1 MTQRV
6 KTYKFK
12 IINKILIINKIHILK
27 NTIFLFLFLSAALVL
42 SNCESDNNTYKQGKI
57 LYGRYCVNCHMEN
70 GSGLQGLIP
79 PLAQSDYLAAHR
91 AELPCIL
98 LRGQKGKIVVN
109 GVEYGNQEMLPVKR
123 LTGDPLTDFEMANI
137 LNYVSTSM
145 GNKEK
150 IWTIDEIR
158 EALKSCP

>member
-1 MTQRV
+1 
-6 KTYKFK
+6 
-12 IINKILIINKIHILK
+12 
-27 NTIFLFLFLSAALVL
+27 
-42 SNCESDNNTYKQGKI
+42 
-57 LYGRYCVNCHMEN
+57 MED
-70 GSGLQGLIP
+70 GSGLKGLIP
-79 PLAQSDYLAAHR
+79 PLAKSDYLLAHR

-145 GNKEK
+145 GNNEK

-158 EALKSCP
+158 EGLKACP

>member
-27 NTIFLFLFLSAALVL
+27 NTILLFLFIAASFVL
-42 SNCESDNNTYKQGKI
+42 SNCDSDSNTYKQGKI

-70 GSGLQGLIP
+70 GTGLQGLIP

-123 LTGDPLTDFEMANI
+123 LTGDPLTDFEMTNI
-137 LNYVSTSM
+137 LNYISTSM

-150 IWTIDEIR
+150 IWTIDEVR
-158 EALKSCP
+158 EGLKSCP

>member
-1 MTQRV
+1 
-6 KTYKFK
+6 
-12 IINKILIINKIHILK
+12 LK
-27 NTIFLFLFLSAALVL
+27 NTILFVFFIAASLIL
-42 SNCESDNNTYKQGKI
+42 SNCDGDNNTYKQGKI
-57 LYGRYCVNCHMEN
+57 LYTRYCANCHMED
-70 GSGLQGLIP
+70 GSGLKGLIP
-79 PLAQSDYLAAHR
+79 PLMKSDYLLVHR

-145 GNKEK
+145 GNTEK

-158 EALKSCP
+158 EGLKACP

>member
-1 MTQRV
+1 
-6 KTYKFK
+6 
-12 IINKILIINKIHILK
+12 LK
-27 NTIFLFLFLSAALVL
+27 NTILFTLFIAATIVL
-42 SNCESDNNTYKQGKI
+42 SNCGADDNTYKQGKI
-57 LYGRYCVNCHMEN
+57 LYVRYCANCHMED
-70 GSGLQGLIP
+70 GGGLKGLIP
-79 PLAQSDYLAAHR
+79 PLAKSDYLAAHR

-137 LNYVSTSM
+137 LNYISTSM
-145 GNKEK
+145 GNSEK

-158 EALKSCP
+158 EGLKACP

>member
-1 MTQRV
+1 L
-6 KTYKFK
+6 K
-12 IINKILIINKIHILK
+12 NKIL
-27 NTIFLFLFLSAALVL
+27 LFLFIAATFAL
-42 SNCESDNNTYKQGKI
+42 SNCEGDANTYKQGKI
-57 LYGRYCVNCHMEN
+57 LYTRYCANCHMEN

-79 PLAQSDYLAAHR
+79 PLAKSDYLAAHR

-137 LNYVSTSM
+137 LNYVSTAM
-145 GNKEK
+145 DNHEK

-158 EALKSCP
+158 EGLKSCQ

>member
-1 MTQRV
+1 M
-6 KTYKFK
+6 
-12 IINKILIINKIHILK
+12 K
-27 NTIFLFLFLSAALVL
+27 NTILLFLFLAAALVL
-42 SNCESDNNTYKQGKI
+42 SDCDSDSNTYKQGKI

-109 GVEYGNQEMLPVKR
+109 GVEYGNQEMLPIKR
-123 LTGDPLTDFEMANI
+123 LTGDPLTDFEIANI
-137 LNYVSTSM
+137 LNYISTSM

-158 EALKSCP
+158 EGLKSCP